1 MREYARV
8 LLLNTYSKA
17 VRRYVQ
23 WQKFIFINCGLL
35 CTKFTIYLVCNVLCL
50 SRAELSHVIKRSVL
64 YRHMG
69 YLNQSLLISLIT
81 TFEGRACEF
90 QQFHS
95 ILTLIIINTLNAVT
109 AIDIMTMEY
118 FVDERIKFNVLELR
132 TITRSLANQTR

>member
-50 SRAELSHVIKRSVL
+50 SRAELSHVIKRSML
-64 YRHMG
+64 YTDTWV

-95 ILTLIIINTLNAVT
+95 ILPLIIINTLNAMT
-109 AIDIMTMEY
+109 AIGIMTY
-118 FVDERIKFNVLELR
+118 FVNKRIKFNLL
-132 TITRSLANQTR
+132 